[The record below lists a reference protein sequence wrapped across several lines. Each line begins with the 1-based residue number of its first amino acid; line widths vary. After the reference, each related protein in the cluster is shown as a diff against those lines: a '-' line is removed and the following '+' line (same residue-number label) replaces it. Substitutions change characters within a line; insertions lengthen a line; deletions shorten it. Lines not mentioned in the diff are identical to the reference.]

1 MSSKIK
7 KILFVIGIFVVIGI
21 MVAVLL
27 NNKAKLKAKVAS
39 NDIRTEFPVTTIQA
53 KNGRLDETL
62 NLVGTTNPNAEL
74 NLLSETQ
81 GRVLKVNFNIGD
93 FVTEGKIL
101 VQVDDELK
109 KAALLSAE
117 ANYEKA
123 KKDLDR
129 YESLFKEKSA
139 NEAQLDQAK
148 LTFKLSESQLI
159 IAKKQLNDTKITSPI
174 SGFITSRNIEVGSV
188 LSVNT
193 SIAGIV
199 DISTL
204 KIKLNVAEK
213 DVFKLKV
220 GETVNAV
227 SDIYPD
233 KTFSGIIK
241 NINAKGDE
249 AHTYPIEIQVNNTSG
264 FPLKAGMF
272 LRVNFKSI
280 QTDEGII
287 IPRVALIGSIKNPQV
302 YVVADQDGKKF
313 AKLRDINIGNS
324 LGDDVEVTKGLS
336 AGEIVIVNGQVNLQD
351 NTQVSLR

>member
-1 MSSKIK
+1 MNSNVK
-7 KILFVIGIFVVIGI
+7 KILFIIGILIVIGV

-27 NNKAKLKAKVAS
+27 NNKAKLKAKVAA
-39 NDIRTEFPVTTIQA
+39 NEIRTEFPVTTIQA
-53 KNGRLDETL
+53 KSGKLDETL

-74 NLLSETQ
+74 NLLSEAQ
-81 GRVLKVNFNIGD
+81 GRVLKVNFNVGD
-93 FVTEGKIL
+93 FVSEGKLL

-117 ANYEKA
+117 ANYDKA

-129 YESLFKEKSA
+129 FETLFKEKSV
-139 NEAQLDQAK
+139 NESQLDQAK
-148 LTFKLSESQLI
+148 LTYKLTESQLI

-188 LSVNT
+188 LSNNT

-199 DISTL
+199 DIATL

-213 DVFKLKV
+213 DVFKMKV
-220 GETVNAV
+220 GETVSAV
-227 SDIYPD
+227 SEIYPD
-233 KTFSGIIK
+233 KVFTGIIK

-249 AHTYPIEIQVNNTSG
+249 AHTYPIEIQVNNTTG

-280 QTDEGII
+280 NVDEGII
-287 IPRVALIGSIKNPQV
+287 IPRVALIGSIKNPQI
-302 YVVADQDGKKF
+302 YVIADHDGKKI
-313 AKLRDINIGNS
+313 AKIRDITIGNS
-324 LGDDVEVTKGLS
+324 LGDEVEVTKGLNV
-336 AGEIVIVNGQVNLQD
+336 GETVIVNGQVNLKD
-351 NTQVSLR
+351 STQVSLK